1 MALSKILPA
10 SQEQYA
16 GARNLIINGGFQC
29 WQRSTDNESTSTS
42 WGYRTV
48 DRFQTNKGRYRKTSD
63 TVDGRTVDVIQID
76 PSSGVYH
83 GGRGM
88 FTMLEDYNAYDKPTV
103 LSVYIKAD
111 AATTADIGQLYDYG
125 GGSTVQ
131 AGTTVNITTSW
142 QRFEVQYSAQTFTQA
157 AGHYIINALVDGRTY
172 YVAMAQ
178 LETGTQATP
187 FEHRSYGDELA
198 RCQRYYYRTPTG
210 QAYQRQ
216 CVLTGR
222 GSTSSDGTFILP
234 VSMRSQ
240 PTFSKSGTMSVEGN
254 TTKSIS
260 SISLSTNASSTDR
273 VRLSVVSASGLTA
286 GYSYY
291 IFNVNDANA
300 YLDFDAEL

>member
-1 MALSKILPA
+1 MPISTINNA
-10 SQEQYA
+10 SFADTAVHGQ
-16 GARNLIINGGFQC
+16 RNLIINGGFQC

-48 DRFQTNKGRYRKTSD
+48 DRFKTNKGRYRKTSD

-187 FEHRSYGDELA
+187 FEHRSFGDELR
-198 RCQRYYYRTPTG
+198 RCQRYYQSIDTNGRTQTIGFGHRQTTNTVRFSIPTPVALRADPSISISG
-210 QAYQRQ
+210 TVSCQE
-216 CVLTGR
+216 
-222 GSTSSDGTFILP
+222 SDGSSTATTSISGLYNSNGY
-234 VSMRSQ
+234 VVATGTASGVVLGSITMQ
-240 PTFSKSGTMSVEGN
+240 GTSGTVQ
-254 TTKSIS
+254 I
-260 SISLSTNASSTDR
+260 
-273 VRLSVVSASGLTA
+273 
-286 GYSYY
+286 
-291 IFNVNDANA
+291 
-300 YLDFDAEL
+300 DAEL

>member
-1 MALSKILPA
+1 MSKAAELAALIGSQTALSN
-10 SQEQYA
+10 
-16 GARNLIINGGFQC
+16 RNLIINGGLQC

-63 TVDGRTVDVIQID
+63 TVDGRTVDVVQID

-88 FTMLEDYNAYDKPTV
+88 FTMLEDYNVYDKPTV

-125 GGSTVQ
+125 GSSTVQ

-142 QRFEVQYSAQTFTQA
+142 QRFEVQYSAQTFSQA

-172 YVAMAQ
+172 YVAMVQ
-178 LETGTQATP
+178 LELGEQATP

-198 RCQRYYYRTPTG
+198 RCQRYYGKVSG
-210 QAYQRQ
+210 QNIHGKQYN
-216 CVLTGR
+216 
-222 GSTSSDGTFILP
+222 
-234 VSMRSQ
+234 
-240 PTFSKSGTMSVEGN
+240 SGTWLGDPHYPVTMRAAPTVTVGAGGQY
-254 TTKSIS
+254 S
-260 SISLSTNASSTDR
+260 SINVDSSLEKFYFQRTSQSC
-273 VRLSVVSASGLTA
+273 
-286 GYSYY
+286 Y
-291 IFNVNDANA
+291 ITSWAA
-300 YLDFDAEL
+300 DAEL

>member
-1 MALSKILPA
+1 MSKAAELAALIGSQTALSN
-10 SQEQYA
+10 
-16 GARNLIINGGFQC
+16 RNLIINGGLQC

-63 TVDGRTVDVIQID
+63 TVNGRTVDVVQVD

-88 FTMLEDYNAYDKPTV
+88 FTMLEDYNVYDKPTV

-125 GGSTVQ
+125 GSSTVQ

-142 QRFEVQYSAQTFTQA
+142 QRFEVQYSAQTFSQA

-172 YVAMAQ
+172 YVAMVQ
-178 LETGTQATP
+178 LELGEQATP

-198 RCQRYYYRTPTG
+198 RCQRYYEKIGTG
-210 QAYQRQ
+210 NIRVGPANYT
-216 CVLTGR
+216 LSGATFR
-222 GSTSSDGTFILP
+222 GYVAF
-234 VSMRSQ
+234 
-240 PTFSKSGTMSVEGN
+240 N
-254 TTKSIS
+254 TTKRSTPTIGYS
-260 SISLSTNASSTDR
+260 SVTSSVESSTTHGFTFLRATYDP
-273 VRLSVVSASGLTA
+273 VIADPTA
-286 GYSYY
+286 
-291 IFNVNDANA
+291 
-300 YLDFDAEL
+300 DAEL

>member
-16 GARNLIINGGFQC
+16 GARNLIINGGFQV
-29 WQRSTDNESTSTS
+29 WQRSEDKENTSNS
-42 WGYRTV
+42 WAYWSV
-48 DRFQTNKGRYRKTSD
+48 DRFQSNKGRFRKTTD
-63 TVDGRTVDVIQID
+63 TVDGRTVNVLQID
-76 PSSGVYH
+76 PSSGVYN
-83 GGRGM
+83 GGRGV

-125 GGSTVQ
+125 GSSMVS

-142 QRFEVQYSAQTFTQA
+142 QRFEVQYSAQTFSQA

-187 FEHRSYGDELA
+187 FEHRSYGDELR
-198 RCQRYYYRTPTG
+198 RCKRYYYRTPTG
-210 QAYQRQ
+210 QPYQRQ

-222 GSTSSDGTFILP
+222 NSNKTDGVFILP
-234 VSMRSQ
+234 ESMRSQ

-260 SISLSTNASSTDR
+260 SITLSTNASSTDR
-273 VRLSVVSASGLTA
+273 VRLYVTSASGLTA
-286 GYSYY
+286 GYSYFM
-291 IFNVNDANA
+291 FNSNDANA

>member
-10 SQEQYA
+10 SQEQYV

-125 GGSTVQ
+125 GSSTVQ

-142 QRFEVQYSAQTFTQA
+142 QRFEVQYSAQTFSQA

-187 FEHRSYGDELA
+187 FEHRSYAD
-198 RCQRYYYRTPTG
+198 TI
-210 QAYQRQ
+210 RQ
-216 CVLTGR
+216 CR
-222 GSTSSDGTFILP
+222 RYFSRINADSTAAALINVAVWSSSTKYGTLRFP
-234 VSMRSQ
+234 VEMRTN
-240 PTFSKSGTMSVEGN
+240 PTFSVSNNSHFTLLVAGSTTTPTSFIVNPGDTTYAELNVGTSSFGSGGQAGWVRIGN
-254 TTKSIS
+254 T
-260 SISLSTNASSTDR
+260 
-273 VRLSVVSASGLTA
+273 SGYADL
-286 GYSYY
+286 
-291 IFNVNDANA
+291 
-300 YLDFDAEL
+300 DAEL

>member
-1 MALSKILPA
+1 MTKAAELAKIGDVITNGQLS
-10 SQEQYA
+10 
-16 GARNLIINGGFQC
+16 GRRNLFYNGNFQC
-29 WQRSTDNESTSTS
+29 WQRSIDNESTTTS

-48 DRFQTNKGRYRKTSD
+48 DRFKTNKGRYRKTSD
-63 TVDGRTVDVIQID
+63 TVDGRTVDVVQID

-88 FTMLEDYNAYDKPTV
+88 FTMLEDYNAYDKPTI

-111 AATTADIGQLYDYG
+111 AATTAQIGQLYDYG

-187 FEHRSYGDELA
+187 FEHRSFSDELA
-198 RCQRYYYRTPTG
+198 RCQRYYYHKPLIIYDT
-210 QAYQRQ
+210 
-216 CVLTGR
+216 L
-222 GSTSSDGTFILP
+222 GSSY
-234 VSMRSQ
+234 
-240 PTFSKSGTMSVEGN
+240 N
-254 TTKSIS
+254 
-260 SISLSTNASSTDR
+260 SLSTLLYSYHIRDDYPVTMRVSPTLSYSVIHTYNSTDYTSYFDLFGNTERQFHIR
-273 VRLSVVSASGLTA
+273 VGGTSINPQSDVSLSYTS
-286 GYSYY
+286 
-291 IFNVNDANA
+291 
-300 YLDFDAEL
+300 DAEL